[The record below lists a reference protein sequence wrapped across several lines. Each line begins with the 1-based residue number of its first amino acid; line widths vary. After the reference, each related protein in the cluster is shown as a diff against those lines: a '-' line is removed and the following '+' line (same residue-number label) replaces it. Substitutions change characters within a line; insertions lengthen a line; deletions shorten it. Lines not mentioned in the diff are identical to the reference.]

1 MNGPSTCSA
10 APRLVQKGEAGMA
23 DTDRR
28 AEIAVIGGTGFYEF
42 LDNATEITMNTP
54 YGFTSDSISLGSI
67 SGRRIAFLPRHG
79 KQHRY
84 PPHMVNYRA
93 NLWALKQL
101 GVSRVLGPCA
111 VGSLQPDVH
120 PGDFVFCDQFVD
132 RTTGRKDTFFDGPKT
147 IHLSSAD
154 PYCEELRKIGIAA
167 AEELGLRYHP
177 QGTMVVIQGPRFST
191 RAESKWFSSMGWKV
205 VNMTGYPEVML
216 ARELGMCYLNVS
228 LITDYDV
235 GLEGRADVQPVT
247 AEEVTRVFM
256 EHNEIL
262 KNLMKKIIES
272 VPARA
277 QCSCHEELERVLS

>member
-1 MNGPSTCSA
+1 
-10 APRLVQKGEAGMA
+10 MA

-42 LDNATEITMNTP
+42 FEDATEITVNTP
-54 YGFTSDSISLGSI
+54 YGHPSDAISVGTI
-67 SGRRIAFLPRHG
+67 AGKRVAFLPRHG
-79 KQHRY
+79 KKHQY

-101 GVSRVLGPCA
+101 GVRRVLGPCA
-111 VGSLQPDVH
+111 VGSLQPDVR

-132 RTTGRKDTFFDGPKT
+132 RTTGRKDTFYDGPKT
-147 IHLSSAD
+147 VHLSSAD
-154 PYCEELRKIGIAA
+154 PYCEELRKMGIAA
-167 AEELGLRYHP
+167 AKELGLRYHP
-177 QGTMVVIQGPRFST
+177 DGTMVVIQGPRFST

-235 GLEGRADVQPVT
+235 GLEGRPDIKPVT
-247 AEEVTRVFM
+247 AEEVTKVFM
-256 EHNEIL
+256 EHNEKL
-262 KNLMKKIIES
+262 KDLMRRIIES
-272 VPARA
+272 IRA
-277 QCSCHEELERVLS
+277 TVQCSCHEELERVLS

>member
-1 MNGPSTCSA
+1 MI
-10 APRLVQKGEAGMA
+10 
-23 DTDRR
+23 DTDRK
-28 AEIAVIGGTGFYEF
+28 AEIAVIGGTGFYSF
-42 LDNATEITMNTP
+42 LDDVEEIKLNTP
-54 YGFTSDSISLGSI
+54 YGFTSDLISLGSL
-67 SGRRIAFLPRHG
+67 SGKKIAFLPRHG
-79 KQHRY
+79 KQHQY

-147 IHLSSAD
+147 VHLSSAD
-154 PYCEELRKIGIAA
+154 PYCRELRGIGIKAA
-167 AEELGLRYHP
+167 RELGLRYH
-177 QGTMVVIQGPRFST
+177 QDGAMVVIQGPRFST

-205 VNMTGYPEVML
+205 INMTGYPEVIL

-235 GLEGRADVQPVT
+235 GLEGRADIKPVT
-247 AEEVTRVFM
+247 AGEVTRVFM
-256 EHNEIL
+256 EHNELL
-262 KNLMKKIIES
+262 KKLIARIIEATP
-272 VPARA
+272 VECH
-277 QCSCHEELERVLS
+277 CSCHEELERVLS